1 MKVNVKQ
8 LLIYLTIAFVII
20 TIWNSPDSTG
30 HNVGNFLG
38 ALGNWLADV
47 ADKTTTFLKNLK
59 G

>member
-1 MKVNVKQ
+1 MNVKQ

>member
-1 MKVNVKQ
+1 MNVKQ
-8 LLIYLTIAFVII
+8 PLIYLTIAFVII

-47 ADKTTTFLKNLK
+47 ADKATTFLKNLK